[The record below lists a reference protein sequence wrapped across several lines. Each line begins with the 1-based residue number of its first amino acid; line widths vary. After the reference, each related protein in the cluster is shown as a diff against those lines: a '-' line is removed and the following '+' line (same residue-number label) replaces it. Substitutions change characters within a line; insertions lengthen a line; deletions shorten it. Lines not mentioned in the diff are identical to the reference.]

1 MMKAEGQQTLG
12 QGDKK
17 AEPQRA
23 TEKEE
28 ITSTEL
34 PEGGNTIY
42 LQRNPRH
49 LKGEKNLFE
58 DFPEK
63 TQVNES

>member
-1 MMKAEGQQTLG
+1 MKAEGQQTLG

-42 LQRNPRH
+42 LQKNPRH
-49 LKGEKNLFE
+49 LKGEKICL
-58 DFPEK
+58 K
-63 TQVNES
+63 TFLKKYR